1 MKESSRF
8 TCLVQMLPL
17 TSIIQIGLTKTKTRN
32 NSQKQPSRGVP
43 RKRCSEYMQQ
53 IYRRRPMPKCD
64 LRVALQLY

>member
-53 IYRRRPMPKCD
+53 IYRRTPMPKCD